1 MTKSETPKSEGM
13 TKPEKLKERLIPSRY
28 LGVSLFGL
36 LLGLWVLRHSG
47 FPLGA
52 NECEATGRIVQA
64 GAEEFIWIVVGIFW
78 VIAQIAGGAAKKKMN
93 PRLATEEE
101 NGGEAPVDPFA
112 ELMRKLV
119 GVQEINAP
127 APPKPVEIPIKA
139 ARSERF
145 APPETSKPIDEAT
158 PPAEPNRAG
167 PVTQVAEVD
176 IRPTMNAFKTAMPSM
191 KFPSMS
197 LNFQGSEKSTGNAP
211 ILGNI
216 INPSDKSTL
225 RRAML
230 GHIILGKPRG
240 MGEWNRGILE

>member
-1 MTKSETPKSEGM
+1 MNIIK
-13 TKPEKLKERLIPSRY
+13 
-28 LGVSLFGL
+28 
-36 LLGLWVLRHSG
+36 
-47 FPLGA
+47 
-52 NECEATGRIVQA
+52 A

-119 GVQEINAP
+119 GVQEINSP

-158 PPAEPNRAG
+158 PPAEPNRAE

-211 ILGNI
+211 ILGKI
-216 INPSDKSTL
+216 IDPADKSTL

-230 GHIILGKPRG
+230 SHIIFSPPKAFDG
-240 MGEWNRGILE
+240 MKGN